1 MPETISNEPGFSKM
15 GMLSRKWLRLILVSI
30 TYYTGLVFLVR
41 LLGPKPKVRI
51 LMYHSINND
60 PSDVHSVTLAAFE
73 DQMRFLAT
81 NHSVISPDQLINY
94 LDGKES
100 VPDNSVVITFDDG
113 LENNYTTAYP
123 ILKKYNLPAAMFI
136 VPSWIT
142 SQQEVEE
149 NRTGRNGQRYMMWEQ
164 IQEIA
169 QDGVLIGAHTI
180 NHRSLPT
187 LTPAEIRYDLSESKA
202 RLEQQ
207 LDQPIKFFAYPYGAF
222 RDITKDIMRMVAECG
237 YTCAITSLSG
247 TNSSNVNRYALR
259 RTEIEVD
266 DGMYVFSKA
275 MAGALDCWIILQR
288 LRWVVQQILKNEQEG

>member
-1 MPETISNEPGFSKM
+1 MPETVSNEPSSSKM

-30 TYYTGLVFLVR
+30 TYYTGLAFLAG
-41 LLGPKPKVRI
+41 LLGPKPKIRI

-60 PSDVHSVTLAAFE
+60 SSDVHSVTLAAFE
-73 DQMRFLAT
+73 DQMRSLAT
-81 NHSVISPDQLINY
+81 NHGVISLDQLNNH

-113 LENNYTTAYP
+113 LVNNYTTAYP

-136 VPSWIT
+136 VPSWIA
-142 SQQEVEE
+142 SQQEVEA
-149 NRTGRNGQRYMMWEQ
+149 NQTSRNGRRYMMWEQ

-169 QDGVLIGAHTI
+169 QDGISIGAHTI
-180 NHRSLPT
+180 SHRSLPT
-187 LTPAEIRYDLSESKA
+187 LTPAEICYDLSESKA

-207 LDQPIKFFAYPYGAF
+207 IDQPIKFFAYPYGAF

-237 YTCAITSLSG
+237 YTCAVTSLSG
-247 TNSSNVNRYALR
+247 TNNSNVNRYALR

-266 DGMYVFSKA
+266 DGMYVFNKA

-288 LRWVVQQILKNEQEG
+288 LRWIAQQILKDEQNG